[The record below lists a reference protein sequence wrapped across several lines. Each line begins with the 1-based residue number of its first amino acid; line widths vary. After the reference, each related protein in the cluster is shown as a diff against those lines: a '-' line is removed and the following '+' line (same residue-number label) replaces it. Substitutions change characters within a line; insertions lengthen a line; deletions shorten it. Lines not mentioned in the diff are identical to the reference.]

1 MKKPRTPRVPV
12 GLSTTFEHA
21 GSEAAGAIVN
31 IGLGGAFVA
40 ADHVPAYAERV
51 VLIARLPGYAEPL
64 RLAGTVRWSDASG
77 FGVQFES
84 LGAREA
90 HTIGRLMAACLRM
103 ERNVGIPESIPP
115 GP

>member
-1 MKKPRTPRVPV
+1 
-12 GLSTTFEHA
+12 LSTTFEHA
-21 GSEAAGAIVN
+21 GGEAAGAIVN

-40 ADHVPAYAERV
+40 AEPAPAYAERV
-51 VLIARLPGYAEPL
+51 VLIARIPGYAEPL
-64 RLAGTVRWSDASG
+64 RLAGTVRWSDVTG

-90 HTIGRLMAACLRM
+90 YTISRLMASCLHM
-103 ERNVGIPESIPP
+103 ERNVGARESAPP

>member
-1 MKKPRTPRVPV
+1 M

-21 GSEAAGAIVN
+21 GIEAVGAIVN
-31 IGLGGAFVA
+31 IGLGGAFVT
-40 ADHVPAYAERV
+40 ADLAPAYAERV
-51 VLIARLPGYAEPL
+51 VLIARFPGYAEPL
-64 RLAGTVRWSDASG
+64 RLAGTVRWGDATG

-90 HTIGRLMAACLRM
+90 HTISRLMAACLRM

-115 GP
+115 GPLPSP

>member
-1 MKKPRTPRVPV
+1 MKKPRPPRVPV
-12 GLSTTFEHA
+12 SFATTFEHA

-40 ADHVPAYAERV
+40 ADPAPAYAERV
-51 VLIARLPGYAEPL
+51 VLIARFPGYPEPL
-64 RLAGTVRWSDASG
+64 RLAGTVRWSDVTG
-77 FGVQFES
+77 FGVQFEA

-90 HTIGRLMAACLRM
+90 YTISRLMGACLQM
-103 ERNVGIPESIPP
+103 ERNVGASESVPP

>member
-1 MKKPRTPRVPV
+1 M
-12 GLSTTFEHA
+12 
-21 GSEAAGAIVN
+21 N

-40 ADHVPAYAERV
+40 AEPAPAYAERV
-51 VLIARLPGYAEPL
+51 VLIARIPGYAEPL
-64 RLAGTVRWSDASG
+64 RLAGTVRWSDVTG

-90 HTIGRLMAACLRM
+90 YTISRLMASCLHM
-103 ERNVGIPESIPP
+103 ERNVGARESAPP

>member
-1 MKKPRTPRVPV
+1 
-12 GLSTTFEHA
+12 LSTTFEHA
-21 GSEAAGAIVN
+21 GIEAAGAIVN

-40 ADHVPAYAERV
+40 AQPAPAYAERV
-51 VLIARLPGYAEPL
+51 VLIARFPGYAVTL
-64 RLAGTVRWSDASG
+64 RLAGTVRWSGVTG

-90 HTIGRLMAACLRM
+90 HTISCLMASCLHM
-103 ERNVGIPESIPP
+103 ERNVGAQESVPP